1 MHAVLVVVI
10 GLGRVC
16 VMLLGCLGVR
26 GGLSFGCVFCFG
38 CRLCFGCDL
47 GLG

>member
-1 MHAVLVVVI
+1 MHTVLVVVI

-38 CRLCFGCDL
+38 CRLCFGCGLDL
-47 GLG
+47 G